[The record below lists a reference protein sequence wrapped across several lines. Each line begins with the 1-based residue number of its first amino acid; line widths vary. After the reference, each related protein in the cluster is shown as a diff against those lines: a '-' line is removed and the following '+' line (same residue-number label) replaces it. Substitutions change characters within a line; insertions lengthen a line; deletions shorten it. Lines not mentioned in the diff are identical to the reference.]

1 MPDLNEKT
9 TAFEVIET
17 FNSDLTGYEIIN
29 TGGSSGI
36 SDLFLKLE
44 PFSISCL
51 IKFKELVLK
60 QLEL

>member
-17 FNSDLTGYEIIN
+17 FISDLTGYEIII

-36 SDLFLKLE
+36 SDLFLKFK
-44 PFSISCL
+44 PFSISYL

>member
-9 TAFEVIET
+9 TA
-17 FNSDLTGYEIIN
+17 
-29 TGGSSGI
+29 
-36 SDLFLKLE
+36 SDLFLKFK
-44 PFSISCL
+44 PFSISYL